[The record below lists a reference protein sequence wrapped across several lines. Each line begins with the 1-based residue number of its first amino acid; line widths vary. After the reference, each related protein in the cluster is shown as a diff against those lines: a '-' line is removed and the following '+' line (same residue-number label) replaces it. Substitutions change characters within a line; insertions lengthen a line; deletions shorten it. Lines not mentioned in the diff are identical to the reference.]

1 MVKSTLLVTALRFL
15 SAFLTT
21 MMLRGKGRKIFERR
35 SCLGDRTVD
44 GLRNIKMGFREVN
57 YEDVN

>member
-1 MVKSTLLVTALRFL
+1 
-15 SAFLTT
+15 
-21 MMLRGKGRKIFERR
+21 MLRGKGLKIFERR
-35 SCLGDRTVD
+35 SSLGNRKVD